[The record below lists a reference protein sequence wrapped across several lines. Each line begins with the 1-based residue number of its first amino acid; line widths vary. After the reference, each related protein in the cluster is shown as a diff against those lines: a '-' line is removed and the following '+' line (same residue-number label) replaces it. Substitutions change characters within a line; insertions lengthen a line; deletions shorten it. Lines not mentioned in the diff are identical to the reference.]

1 MEQLKHVIEVWTGY
15 AQGLTGSIGALAF
28 VCAFIWM
35 RADDR
40 DAWTNSC
47 SSLNRASDLWP
58 ALEALS
64 TARRALARMRGVNL
78 PCNLLSRR
86 HRPSCRG
93 PADSNQLRR
102 PARIRHRYEPD

>member
-1 MEQLKHVIEVWTGY
+1 MDQLKHLIEVWTSF

-47 SSLNRASDLWP
+47 SSFNRASYPWP
-58 ALEALS
+58 RTGPRTLCANLVDDEFRPGFQSESSDPINCTQGEHHGRYLHV
-64 TARRALARMRGVNL
+64 RRLFQPGW
-78 PCNLLSRR
+78 
-86 HRPSCRG
+86 
-93 PADSNQLRR
+93 LRLQ
-102 PARIRHRYEPD
+102 